1 MSAIG
6 RVVFDTSTLVG
17 VALKVGSVPHQALDW
32 ALRHCDVC
40 VSVATLAELDEVL
53 GRAKFDRFMPRE
65 ARLALVALLRQGTR
79 LVDVPV
85 AAESALTPTCRDPK
99 DNKFLALA
107 QKADA
112 DALISS
118 DADLLSMHPW
128 HGVQIIT
135 PATFVA
141 TMSANNAGESA

>member
-1 MSAIG
+1 MSAIV

-40 VSVATLAELDEVL
+40 VSSATLAELDEVL
-53 GRAKFDRFMPRE
+53 GRRKFDRFMPRE
-65 ARLALVALLRQGTR
+65 ARLALATLLRQSAL
-79 LVDVPV
+79 LVDVPL
-85 AAESALTPTCRDPK
+85 ATESALRPKCRDAK

-128 HGVQIIT
+128 HGVQILA
-135 PATFVA
+135 PASFVA
-141 TMSANNAGESA
+141 IMSADSAGEST

>member
-1 MSAIG
+1 
-6 RVVFDTSTLVG
+6 VVFDTSTLVG
-17 VALKVGSVPHQALDW
+17 VALKVSSVPHQALDW
-32 ALRHCDVC
+32 ALRHCDVRI
-40 VSVATLAELDEVL
+40 SIATLAELDEVL

-65 ARLALVALLRQGTR
+65 ARLALAALLRQGAR

-85 AAESALTPTCRDPK
+85 AAESALTPSCRDLK

-107 QKADA
+107 QAADV
-112 DALISS
+112 DALICS

-135 PATFVA
+135 PALFVA
-141 TMSANNAGESA
+141 IMSADSGESV